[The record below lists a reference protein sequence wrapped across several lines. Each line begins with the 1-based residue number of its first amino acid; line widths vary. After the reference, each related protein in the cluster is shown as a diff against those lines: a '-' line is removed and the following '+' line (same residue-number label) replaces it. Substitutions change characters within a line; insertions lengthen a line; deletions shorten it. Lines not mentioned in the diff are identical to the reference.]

1 MNRATDEESRAC
13 PGRLRRSPPTQPSS
27 EGERPAS
34 SVMLPGMPSEIA
46 TPRARSSVRVR
57 GARVLRRLSGGGR
70 RGKQATDEAEQLN
83 VLGPML
89 NNYRSD
95 VREPS

>member
-1 MNRATDEESRAC
+1 MSRATDEESRAC

-27 EGERPAS
+27 
-34 SVMLPGMPSEIA
+34 
-46 TPRARSSVRVR
+46 VRVH
-57 GARVLRRLSGGGR
+57 GARVLQLPEMRRLSGGGR

-95 VREPS
+95 DVREPS